1 MLSLV
6 DTIACPIYSSS
17 SPRKSE
23 GGVMRRIALTALG
36 FALLLSGV
44 PLFSQAN
51 ATVEK
56 ALESKEKAG
65 WQAWKDHNGKAAEV
79 FFTDDSI
86 SVADGGVFKGKEQ
99 LLKSVTDARCV
110 VNSFSL
116 SDFSYMW
123 LDKDTVVM
131 MYSAAQD
138 ATCDGKKQ
146 AGKVFATSIWQKKG
160 GKWLSPFHQETET
173 GSM

>member
-1 MLSLV
+1 
-6 DTIACPIYSSS
+6 
-17 SPRKSE
+17 
-23 GGVMRRIALTALG
+23 MRRIALTALG

-44 PLFSQAN
+44 PLFSQMN

-56 ALESKEKAG
+56 ALESKEQAG
-65 WQAWKDHNGKAAEV
+65 WMAWKDHNAKPVEAL
-79 FFTDDSI
+79 FTDDSI

-99 LLKSVTDARCV
+99 VLKSITDARCV

-123 LDKDTVVM
+123 LDKGTVVM
-131 MYSAAQD
+131 TYAATQD
-138 ATCDGKKQ
+138 ATCEGKKQ
-146 AGKVFATSIWQKKG
+146 AGKVFATTIWQKKG
-160 GKWLSPFHQETET
+160 SKWLSPFHQETEA

>member
-1 MLSLV
+1 MH
-6 DTIACPIYSSS
+6 
-17 SPRKSE
+17 
-23 GGVMRRIALTALG
+23 RIALTALG

-44 PLFSQAN
+44 PSFSQMN
-51 ATVEK
+51 TATEK
-56 ALESKEKAG
+56 ALESNEKAG
-65 WQAWKDHNGKAAEV
+65 WQAWKDHNAKPVEG
-79 FFTDDSI
+79 FFTDNSI

-99 LLKSVTDARCV
+99 LVKSITDARCV

-116 SDFSYMW
+116 SDFSYIW

-131 MYSAAQD
+131 TYTGTQD

-146 AGKVFATSIWQKKG
+146 GGKVFATSIWQKKG
-160 GKWLSPFHQETET
+160 GKWLSPFHQETEA

>member
-1 MLSLV
+1 
-6 DTIACPIYSSS
+6 
-17 SPRKSE
+17 
-23 GGVMRRIALTALG
+23 MRRIALTVLG
-36 FALLLSGV
+36 FALVLSAV
-44 PLFSQAN
+44 PLFSQTN

-65 WQAWKDHNGKAAEV
+65 WQAWKDHNAKAVEGW
-79 FFTDDSI
+79 TPEDSF

-99 LLKSVTDARCV
+99 VLKSITDARCV
-110 VNSFSL
+110 VNGFSL
-116 SDFSYMW
+116 SDFSYIW

-131 MYSAAQD
+131 TYAATQD

-160 GKWLSPFHQETET
+160 GKWLSPFHQETEA

>member
-1 MLSLV
+1 
-6 DTIACPIYSSS
+6 
-17 SPRKSE
+17 
-23 GGVMRRIALTALG
+23 MRRIALTALG

-44 PLFSQAN
+44 PLFSQMN

-56 ALESKEKAG
+56 ALESKEQAG
-65 WQAWKDHNGKAAEV
+65 WQAWKDHNAKPVEAL
-79 FFTDDSI
+79 FTDDSI

-99 LLKSVTDARCV
+99 VLKSITDARCV

-123 LDKDTVVM
+123 LDKGTVVM
-131 MYSAAQD
+131 TYAATQD

-160 GKWLSPFHQETET
+160 SKWLSTFHQETEA
-173 GSM
+173 GRM

>member
-1 MLSLV
+1 
-6 DTIACPIYSSS
+6 
-17 SPRKSE
+17 
-23 GGVMRRIALTALG
+23 MRRIALTALG

-44 PLFSQAN
+44 PLFSQMN

-56 ALESKEKAG
+56 ALESKEQAG
-65 WQAWKDHNGKAAEV
+65 WQAWKDHNAKPVEAL
-79 FFTDDSI
+79 FTDDSI

-99 LLKSVTDARCV
+99 VLKSITDARCV

-123 LDKDTVVM
+123 LDKGTVVM
-131 MYSAAQD
+131 TYAATQD

-160 GKWLSPFHQETET
+160 SKWLSPFHQETEA
-173 GSM
+173 GRM